1 MDGWKERGDGAA
13 AVEAAAAP
21 AAFLKPVQSPELYL
35 TGELVWCCGGAV
47 VHHGALVQTSA
58 PGPSD
63 DMVPWC
69 HGAMV
74 SGCHGASEGAW
85 RGRASIAA
93 GRQSAAAE
101 VWWLLLPV
109 WVPYT
114 PTSTVSASCLESGLS
129 LKFAHLQLSAAPKCC
144 LHCSEPT

>member
-1 MDGWKERGDGAA
+1 MGGCGKERGDGAA

-69 HGAMV
+69 HGARV
-74 SGCHGASEGAW
+74 PWCHGGGVEREGIDRCRETICSCRGLVASTA
-85 RGRASIAA
+85 
-93 GRQSAAAE
+93 
-101 VWWLLLPV
+101 
-109 WVPYT
+109 
-114 PTSTVSASCLESGLS
+114 CLGPIHSN
-129 LKFAHLQLSAAPKCC
+129 
-144 LHCSEPT
+144 